1 MKFNTKTVHK
11 GQKPEELYGSVSL
24 PIYQTST
31 FKQKEIGEY
40 TYDYSRA
47 GNPTRTNL
55 EENICSLENGEDA
68 ISFSSGLSAITSVI
82 QLLSSG
88 DHVILTDNVY
98 GGTFRLLDT
107 IMNRYNIKHSWI
119 DTSNAENIVSAIN
132 KNTKLIFL
140 ESPTNPMMTLS
151 DINKICEIAHK
162 RNILVA
168 VDNTFMSPYFQRP
181 IEMGADLVVHSTTKY
196 LNGHS
201 DVIGGV
207 VISKT
212 KALGEKLHYIQMSVG
227 AVPGP
232 FDCWLTQR
240 SIKTLHL
247 RMPRHN
253 ENGIK
258 IAKFLQESDKIKKI
272 YYPGLSSHPQ
282 HELAKRQQLDPNG
295 EPGFGAMIS
304 IDLETFEN
312 ASVFCRNLKLF
323 TLAESLGGVESLIC
337 HPAKMTHASLGAEK
351 RKKLGISDG
360 LLRLSVGVEDAQD
373 LIDDLSEALR
383 NL

>member
-107 IMNRYNIKHSWI
+107 IMNRYNIQHSWI

-132 KNTKLIFL
+132 ENTKLIFI

-151 DINKICEIAHK
+151 DISKICEIAHK
-162 RNILVA
+162 ENILVA

-196 LNGHS
+196 INGHS

-212 KALGEKLHYIQMSVG
+212 KELGEKLHYIQMSVG

-253 ENGIK
+253 ENGTK
-258 IAKFLQESDKIKKI
+258 IANFLQESDKIKTI
-272 YYPGLSSHPQ
+272 YYPGLASHPQ

-304 IDLETFEN
+304 IDLETLEN

-373 LIDDLSEALR
+373 LIEDLSEALR

>member
-11 GQKPEELYGSVSL
+11 GQKPEKLYGSVSL

-31 FKQKEIGEY
+31 FKQNEIGEY
-40 TYDYSRA
+40 IYDYSRA
-47 GNPTRTNL
+47 GNPTRSNL
-55 EENICSLENGEDA
+55 EENICSLENGKDA
-68 ISFSSGLSAITSVI
+68 VAFSSGLSAITSII
-82 QLLSSG
+82 QLFSSG
-88 DHVILTDNVY
+88 DHMIFTDNVY

-107 IMNRYNIKHSWI
+107 IMKKYNIEQSWI
-119 DTSNAENIVSAIN
+119 DTSSIDQVASTI
-132 KNTKLIFL
+132 KDNTKLIFI

-151 DINKICEIAHK
+151 DIKAICNIAHK
-162 RNILVA
+162 KDILVA

-181 IEMGADLVVHSTTKY
+181 IELGADLVVHSTTKY

-207 VISKT
+207 VISKDQD
-212 KALGEKLHYIQMSVG
+212 LGEKLHYIQMSVG

-258 IAKFLQESDKIKKI
+258 IAKFLQGSNKINSI
-272 YYPGLSSHPQ
+272 YYPGLENHSQ
-282 HELAKRQQLDPNG
+282 HELAKAQQLDPDG
-295 EPGFGAMIS
+295 KPGFGAMIS
-304 IDLETFEN
+304 IDLGSLEN
-312 ASVFCRNLKLF
+312 ASIFCKHLNIF

-337 HPAKMTHASLGAEK
+337 HPGKMTHASLTLEK
-351 RKKLGISDG
+351 RKELGISDG
-360 LLRLSVGVEDAQD
+360 LLRLSIGVEDADD
-373 LIDDLSEALR
+373 LIDDLHNALGKI
-383 NL
+383 